1 MQSVMGID
9 NQDLLGKMEGFAV
22 QGVKGAS
29 CRLFFFGINLI
40 YFTIKP
46 GAAQNH
52 QKRVSQA
59 RAAIRNIINSTL
71 RKSLPPFYMM
81 YN

>member
-29 CRLFFFGINLI
+29 CHLFFFWYNSNL
-40 YFTIKP
+40 F
-46 GAAQNH
+46 
-52 QKRVSQA
+52 
-59 RAAIRNIINSTL
+59 
-71 RKSLPPFYMM
+71 
-81 YN
+81 